1 MSADIPARL
10 REGVCVEAGVTSGH
24 HVDLPATHR
33 LMSEAADEI
42 DRLRDA
48 LYSISNAG
56 AHGHFF
62 NWRKLLIGCEDRA
75 RAALAA
81 TPKGL
86 GE

>member
-1 MSADIPARL
+1 MSADISAKL
-10 REGVCVEAGVTSGH
+10 REGVCVEAGITSGY

-42 DRLRDA
+42 DRLRNA

-62 NWRKLLIGCEDRA
+62 NWRKLLISCEDRA
-75 RAALAA
+75 RAALA
-81 TPKGL
+81 PKPKDIA
-86 GE
+86 